1 MVARDLI
8 SSFIPPLKTT
18 DTGEKALNWMADF
31 HVMHLPITENDELVG
46 VISENDI
53 YDLDRPELPIKAYH
67 LELYKPFIAA
77 HEHIYEV
84 IKKIVSLKLSI
95 IPVIE
100 EGHKYLGVITHES
113 LLNYFA
119 QTASLQQ
126 PGGTLILETNT
137 QDYSMSEIARL
148 VESENA
154 SILSSLVTSRPDALK
169 VEVTLKINRQN
180 LGAVSN
186 TFQRFGYEVKAAFQE
201 DEYFQSLQD
210 RYDSLMHY
218 LEI

>member
-1 MVARDLI
+1 MIARDLI
-8 SSFIPPLKTT
+8 SNNIPPLKTT
-18 DTGEKALNWMADF
+18 DTGDKALNWMADF
-31 HVMHLPITENDELVG
+31 HVMHLPIIEDGKLVG

-53 YDLDRPELPIKAYH
+53 FDLDQPELPIKAYR
-67 LELYKPFIAA
+67 LELRKPFIVAG
-77 HEHIYEV
+77 EHIYEV
-84 IKKIVSLKLSI
+84 IKKVIQLKLSV

-100 EGHKYLGVITHES
+100 EDQSYLGVITHES

-119 QTASLQQ
+119 QSASLQQ
-126 PGGTLILETNT
+126 PGGVLILEVDSR
-137 QDYSMSEIARL
+137 DYSMSEIARL

-154 SILSSLVTSRPDALK
+154 SILSSLVTSRPSAIR

-180 LGAVSN
+180 LGAISN

-201 DEYFQSLQD
+201 DEYFQSLQE
-210 RYDSLMHY
+210 RFDSLMHY